1 MMMALGTQPD
11 NVLINKDKAAL
22 LWLIICLALLPTY
35 PAYAKTANI
44 TVSATLL
51 PSCIVGT
58 VAGDPTNLGGTLNFG
73 SASILNSQI
82 AVTGQVGSGA
92 ISIQCSKS
100 TQFTVLLSA
109 GQSGNVNSRYLTGG
123 PASQHVNYNLYTD
136 AAHSQI
142 WNNTVGVSQVATGQ
156 AVTLIVYGLIPIQ
169 STPAVGI
176 YTDTIQVTVN
186 W

>member
-1 MMMALGTQPD
+1 MTLDSQPD
-11 NVLINKDKAAL
+11 NLLTNDDKAAL
-22 LWLIICLALLPTY
+22 LWLIICLVLLQTY
-35 PAYAKTANI
+35 PANAKTANI

-51 PSCIVGT
+51 PTCIVGT
-58 VAGDPTNLGGTLNFG
+58 VAGDPTNVGGTLNFG
-73 SASILNSQI
+73 SATVLNSQI
-82 AVTGQVGSGA
+82 AVTGQTGNGA

-100 TQFTVLLSA
+100 TRFTILLGA
-109 GQSGNVNSRYLTGG
+109 GQSGNVNSRYLSGG
-123 PASQHVNYNLYTD
+123 PTSQHVSYNLYTD
-136 AAHSQI
+136 SAHSQI